1 MHTTRRQFL
10 SAGAGAA
17 ALGVLGCAADKSE
30 KRPPF
35 TLSLAEWSFH
45 RALQGGQMTNLDFP
59 AAARSFDID
68 ACEYVNSF
76 FKDKA
81 RDQSYL
87 DALWVRCHDNGVRN
101 ALIMCDGE
109 GDLAHEDSIERG
121 KAVENHRQWVDCAVT
136 LKCHSIRVNVYGTG
150 APEEHAKRAADSLV
164 QLADYAEPHGLNIIV
179 ENHGGITSDG
189 AWMAS
194 VMKLAHNPRVGTLP
208 DFGNFNMGDGKQYDR
223 YKGVAEMMPF
233 AKAVSAKS
241 YAFDEKGE
249 ETTID
254 YHRMMKIV
262 LDAGYHGN
270 LGIEYEGDKHSER
283 DGVRLTKE
291 LLLRIRAEL
300 A

>member
-1 MHTTRRQFL
+1 VAT
-10 SAGAGAA
+10 
-17 ALGVLGCAADKSE
+17 KSE

-45 RALQGGQMTNLDFP
+45 RAIQGGKMTNLDFP
-59 AAARSFDID
+59 AAARSFDIG

-81 RDQSYL
+81 RDKAYL
-87 DALWVRCHDNGVRN
+87 DELWVRCHDNGVRN

-121 KAVENHRQWVDCAVT
+121 KAVENHRKWVDCAVT
-136 LKCHSIRVNVYGTG
+136 LECHSIRVNVYGGGT
-150 APEEHAKRAADSLV
+150 PEEHAKRAADSLV
-164 QLADYAEPHGLNIIV
+164 QLADYAQPHGLNIIV

-189 AWMAS
+189 SWMAS
-194 VMKLAHNPRVGTLP
+194 VMKLAGNSRVGTLP
-208 DFGNFNMGDGKQYDR
+208 DFGNFSMDDGKQYDR
-223 YKGVAEMMPF
+223 YKGVAEMMPY

-241 YAFDEKGE
+241 YGFDDQGE

-262 LDAGYHGN
+262 VGAGYHGN
-270 LGIEYEGDKHSER
+270 LGIEYEGDKHSEH

-291 LLLRIRAEL
+291 LLLRIRDEFEKS
-300 A
+300 